1 MSIQAA
7 PASPT
12 VPATPSEAPFT
23 SWDATL
29 YVVTVL
35 SWSVSWYALKVNAD
49 TFVAP
54 TVSIVWRFVMAA
66 AIMFV
71 WVRATGGRLRFG
83 PRDHAAFAAMGV
95 TMFST
100 NFILFY
106 HASETI
112 VSGLLAVV
120 FSLASV
126 VNLTFNAARGQVA
139 GARRWFG
146 AALGV
151 CGIALLYWPQLAG
164 GASAVWGLML
174 CVAGTVSFC
183 TGNVVSQ
190 ALQARAV
197 PVLSASA
204 WGMAYGAIWA
214 FVLALVLGF
223 ELTFDPRADY
233 VVSLLFLTL
242 VSTVLAFWAYLN
254 LVGRIGAG
262 RAAYATVMFPI
273 MALMVSTFIEDY
285 EWTPLALGGVALALL
300 GNLFVL
306 RGGRK

>member
-1 MSIQAA
+1 MSVQAA
-7 PASPT
+7 PARPT
-12 VPATPSEAPFT
+12 PVSEAPFT

-54 TVSIVWRFVMAA
+54 TVSVVWRFVMAA
-66 AIMFV
+66 TIMFV
-71 WVRATGGRLRFG
+71 WVRLAGGRLRFG
-83 PRDHAAFAAMGV
+83 PRDQMAFAAMGV
-95 TMFST
+95 TMCST
-100 NFILFY
+100 NFIRFY

-126 VNLTFNAARGQVA
+126 VNLLFNAARGQVA

-146 AALGV
+146 AALGA
-151 CGIALLYWPQLAG
+151 CGIALLYWPELADG
-164 GASAVWGLML
+164 TTALWGLML
-174 CVAGTVSFC
+174 CIAGTISFC

-204 WGMAYGAIWA
+204 WGMAYGAVWA

-223 ELTFDPRADY
+223 ELTFDPSADY

-254 LVGRIGAG
+254 LIGRIGAG

-273 MALMVSTFIEDY
+273 LALLVSTSIEGY
-285 EWTPLALGGVALALL
+285 EWTWLALGGVALALL

-306 RGGRK
+306 RGGRR